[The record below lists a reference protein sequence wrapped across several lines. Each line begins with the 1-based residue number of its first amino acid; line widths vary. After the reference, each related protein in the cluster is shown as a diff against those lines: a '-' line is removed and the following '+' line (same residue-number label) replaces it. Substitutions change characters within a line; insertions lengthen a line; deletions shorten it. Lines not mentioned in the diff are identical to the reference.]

1 MSEWLEKIVDWQED
15 ILYRLQVRF
24 GLSDLQVIYLAFLL
38 GAFLVWIF

>member
-15 ILYRLQVRF
+15 ILYRLQIRF
-24 GLSDLQVIYLAFLL
+24 DLSDLQLIYIAFLL